1 MNYLTF
7 SKALPGYFMVVQVNL
22 RRLGYLLRARPV
34 AHLMVQELPRCLK
47 FFLDLKR
54 KKSEPT
60 LISRVIFSLIRTNRF
75 THTPSVTQVIT
86 LNEASNV

>member
-47 FFLDLKR
+47 FLLDLKK

-60 LISRVIFSLIRTNRF
+60 LISSHFLLNQNKQI
-75 THTPSVTQVIT
+75 HTYT
-86 LNEASNV
+86 LCNSGYNIK

>member
-47 FFLDLKR
+47 FLLDLK
-54 KKSEPT
+54 KKKK
-60 LISRVIFSLIRTNRF
+60 
-75 THTPSVTQVIT
+75 
-86 LNEASNV
+86 

>member
-22 RRLGYLLRARPV
+22 RCLGYLLRARPV

-47 FFLDLKR
+47 FLLDLK
-54 KKSEPT
+54 KKKK
-60 LISRVIFSLIRTNRF
+60 
-75 THTPSVTQVIT
+75 
-86 LNEASNV
+86 

>member
-47 FFLDLKR
+47 FLLDLK
-54 KKSEPT
+54 KKKVSP
-60 LISRVIFSLIRTNRF
+60 
-75 THTPSVTQVIT
+75 H
-86 LNEASNV
+86 